1 MYLTSK
7 DRMVGYTVSKKV
19 AKAVD
24 RNKIKRRLRAIFRAE
39 QGYLK
44 EGFYLLVAKQNAGSA
59 AFSKLCEDAK
69 KSLAM
74 FHLES

>member
-24 RNKIKRRLRAIFRAE
+24 RNKIKRRLRAVFRAE

-59 AFSKLCEDAK
+59 AFSKLYEDTK